1 MFDESGVQGSNYLY
15 LIFARNLSFDLLNLK
30 IYSAPFHKPRKK
42 KQIFKFKSVKEDP
55 TDVKLASRLFKR

>member
-42 KQIFKFKSVKEDP
+42 K
-55 TDVKLASRLFKR
+55 TDF